1 MNVKNNL
8 EKSVIIENNSDKS
21 LNLEEK
27 NLNNESKSEP
37 SHIMVGDYAAL
48 METNGKECESWY
60 YFIRKEGNE
69 DSLKH
74 LQEQLERVKDWYIV
88 DDLSTFDLDLEHFVT
103 AKTAKEMTKLEL
115 NSYAFHRKFDGKLEK
130 INFNF
135 TKKDIRDNERM
146 MEKVFDQLGYGQIE
160 DYISDEDLDS
170 EDLTDND
177 DTSDTNTDNDDTS
190 DTNTDDD
197 DTSESDSEE
206 NENKYEKKKL
216 PTSLLKTDIPRI
228 AKIKRRNRYIKS

>member
-1 MNVKNNL
+1 MSEKNNL
-8 EKSVIIENNSDKS
+8 EKSVILGNNSDKN

-27 NLNNESKSEP
+27 NLKKESKSEP
-37 SHIMVGDYAAL
+37 SHIMVGDYVVL

-69 DSLKH
+69 ESLKH

-103 AKTAKEMTKLEL
+103 AKTAKEMTKLDL

-135 TKKDIRDNERM
+135 TKKDMRDNEHM
-146 MEKVFDQLGYGQIE
+146 MAKVFDQLGYGQIE

-177 DTSDTNTDNDDTS
+177 NNSDTNTDYES
-190 DTNTDDD
+190 Y
-197 DTSESDSEE
+197 SESESEE

-216 PTSLLKTDIPRI
+216 PTSLLKTGIPQF
-228 AKIKRRNRYIKS
+228 AKIKHQKSL